1 MRLPD
6 GEMETLRHC
15 GGSICLPSR
24 SMQTIDRPLSFLFT
38 GAREAGVFQSVAEPK
53 TVRDLWVHKQDE
65 WMGPTSSAERLP
77 TAEYA
82 INDTFRTMRIGR
94 HPLI

>member
-1 MRLPD
+1 
-6 GEMETLRHC
+6 
-15 GGSICLPSR
+15 
-24 SMQTIDRPLSFLFT
+24 MQTIDRPLSFLFT
-38 GAREAGVFQSVAEPK
+38 GAREAGVCVNSLAEPK

-82 INDTFRTMRIGR
+82 INDTFSTVRIGW

>member
-6 GEMETLRHC
+6 GGNGNAAALRR
-15 GGSICLPSR
+15 LDLLAEPEYAN
-24 SMQTIDRPLSFLFT
+24 LLT
-38 GAREAGVFQSVAEPK
+38 GLYHFYLLEAGVCQSVAEPK

-77 TAEYA
+77 TAEYT

>member
-1 MRLPD
+1 MKLGCQT

-15 GGSICLPSR
+15 GGSICLPSQ

-38 GAREAGVFQSVAEPK
+38 GAREAGVCVSIRWQSPK
-53 TVRDLWVHKQDE
+53 PFRDLWVHKQDE
-65 WMGPTSSAERLP
+65 WMGLTSSAERLS

-82 INDTFRTMRIGR
+82 INDI
-94 HPLI
+94 